1 MKEES
6 DALMKMTVESEKVGK
21 LIQTLSDDVVKEL
34 AKFFG
39 IKFMSS
45 TSYDSVIEYLQ
56 ERYNKKESRFSVI
69 ARLSDTSKK
78 QDTLFDW
85 FSRLRSMTHQF
96 KAKFSTEL
104 CDLVIIKDIISQ
116 LHEPLKIESIK
127 YVESTSLEELN
138 LTNFLSYVET
148 LQLATSIDQINAFKV
163 VRKKRQRKNPR
174 YCKRSFGTKQKDVD
188 TITFDSVDFLSTCS
202 KFIAVNL
209 SSTVSCNMKIDTG
222 ADDSVLPFSFYKKN
236 LSNVPLQKTSKTCT
250 SATNAS
256 IKVYGFFN
264 FSFNNVSYPCYVADV
279 ARPLLD
285 GNAAWIAV
293 QLQLSSKVDEIKHDP
308 NLLSQIKQKFPN
320 LFNLSG
326 KQTGVYDYIV
336 DDDILNHPLFFIPP
350 RRIPFGLENDVKSI
364 IEEWEKQNI
373 ITKHT
378 SIAKWNTPLC
388 LVKASTKPLRICMDF
403 SATVNRVTS
412 TRCTLLDNF
421 DALFRDLSD
430 AYFFTHFDL
439 SSAFLQLRLSDSLS
453 SIMTFKVLNTTYK
466 WLRCSFGYK
475 NSPYHMQTF
484 LSWVLRD
491 CVEFT
496 KIYYDDIL
504 IYASNMSDLTK
515 YTFQVCEQLDY
526 YNFVLNAQKSVFGS
540 NVTDAAKNSIL
551 SIRSPQNVADIRTIL
566 GVCAHYADAIPKLMN
581 FILLLSPLCRKYAK
595 FEWSSTL
602 ESLFQKFKASILS
615 LSHSYFFEKNRP
627 TYLSCDAS
635 SIAIGG
641 VLEQQVNIGG
651 KSVRVP
657 VLYFSKALSQSQ
669 INYSQTE
676 KELFALITGLQKFK
690 YYIMASNCKMS
701 VKAKKPIPNHI
712 SGRLQRWL
720 LIVQSYC
727 LSVDFIPT
735 SNFCMPDLLSRM
747 VATMDTSSELV
758 ISEMCVER
766 EFAAVNFNTFFS
778 ESNFRSAISEDVDI
792 GRIKKFLS
800 DGFPVF
806 SSLSKHDK

>member
-6 DALMKMTVESEKVGK
+6 DALMKVSKAELSSLLSSTLSNQLKVKSLFAGQMDFDLFLLSNHHFFCNLPQLTVESEKVGK

-45 TSYDSVIEYLQ
+45 TFYDSVIEYLQ
-56 ERYNKKESRFSVI
+56 ERYNKKESRFSII

-96 KAKFSTEL
+96 KAKFGTEL

-116 LHEPLKIESIK
+116 LHEPLKIEPIK
-127 YVESTSLEELN
+127 YVESTSLKELN
-138 LTNFLSYVET
+138 LTNFLSYIET
-148 LQLATSIDQINAFKV
+148 FQLATFIDQINAFKV

-174 YCKRSFGTKQKDVD
+174 YRKRSFGTKQKDVD
-188 TITFDSVDFLSTCS
+188 TITFDSVDFFSTCS
-202 KFIAVNL
+202 KFISVNL
-209 SSTVSCNMKIDTG
+209 FSTISCNM
-222 ADDSVLPFSFYKKN
+222 KN
-236 LSNVPLQKTSKTCT
+236 LSNVPFQKTSKICT
-250 SATNAS
+250 SATNAP

-264 FSFNNVSYPCYVADV
+264 FLFDNVSYPCYAADV
-279 ARPLLD
+279 ERPHIG

-293 QLQLSSKVDEIKHDP
+293 QLRLSSKVDEIKHHP
-308 NLLSQIKQKFPN
+308 NLFSEIKQKFPN

-326 KQTGVYDYIV
+326 KQTGVHNYVV
-336 DDDILNHPLFFIPP
+336 DDDILNHPPIFIPP
-350 RRIPFGLENDVKSI
+350 RRIPLGMENDVKI
-364 IEEWEKQNI
+364 
-373 ITKHT
+373 
-378 SIAKWNTPLC
+378 
-388 LVKASTKPLRICMDF
+388 KASTKPLRICMNF

-421 DALFRDLSD
+421 DVLFRDLSD
-430 AYFFTHFDL
+430 VYFFTHLDL
-439 SSAFLQLRLSDSLS
+439 SSAFLQLRLSDALS
-453 SIMTFKVLNTTYK
+453 SIMIFKVLNTTYK
-466 WLRCSFGYK
+466 WLRCPFGYK
-475 NSPYHMQTF
+475 NSSYHMQTF

-515 YTFQVCEQLDY
+515 YTFKVCEQLDY
-526 YNFVLNAQKSVFGS
+526 YNFVLNVQKSVFGS
-540 NVTDAAKNSIL
+540 NVVCFLGWKIQNGKRYWTDAAKNSIL
-551 SIRSPQNVADIRTIL
+551 SIRSSQNVADIRTIL
-566 GVCAHYADAIPKLMN
+566 GVCTHYADAIPNLMN
-581 FILLLSPLCRKYAK
+581 FIPLLSP
-595 FEWSSTL
+595 STL
-602 ESLFQKFKASILS
+602 KLFFEKFKAIILS
-615 LSHSYFFEKNRP
+615 LTHSYFLKKNRP

-641 VLEQQVNIGG
+641 VLERQVNIGG

-657 VLYFSKALSQSQ
+657 VLYFSKHFSQSP
-669 INYSQTE
+669 INYSQT
-676 KELFALITGLQKFK
+676 KKVLFALITGLQKFK
-690 YYIMASNCKMS
+690 YFVMASNCK
-701 VKAKKPIPNHI
+701 VFVDHKALCYLIDVSQGRKPIPNHI

-727 LSVDFIPT
+727 LSVNFIPI

-747 VATMDTSSELV
+747 VATMYTSSELV

-778 ESNFRSAISEDVDI
+778 ESDFRWQLL
-792 GRIKKFLS
+792 KM
-800 DGFPVF
+800 
-806 SSLSKHDK
+806 

>member
-1 MKEES
+1 MEEKS
-6 DALMKMTVESEKVGK
+6 DARMKMIKAELSSLLSSTLSTQSKVKSLFANQMDFDLFVLSNHHFFCNLPLLKVESKKVCK

-34 AKFFG
+34 AEFFG

-56 ERYNKKESRFSVI
+56 GRYNKKESRFSVI

-96 KAKFSTEL
+96 KAKFGTEL
-104 CDLVIIKDIISQ
+104 CDLVIIKDVISQ

-127 YVESTSLEELN
+127 YVESTSLKELN

-148 LQLATSIDQINAFKV
+148 LQLASSIDQIDAFKV

-174 YCKRSFGTKQKDVD
+174 YRKRSSGTKQKDVD
-188 TITFDSVDFLSTCS
+188 AIYFDSVDFLSTCS
-202 KFIAVNL
+202 KFITVNL
-209 SSTVSCNMKIDTG
+209 SSKVSCNMKVDTG
-222 ADDSVLPFSFYKKN
+222 ADDSVIPFSFYKKN
-236 LSNVPLQKTSKTCT
+236 LSNVPLQKTSKICT

-264 FSFNNVSYPCYVADV
+264 FSFDNVSYPCYVADV
-279 ARPLLD
+279 ARPLLG
-285 GNAAWIAV
+285 GNAAWMAV
-293 QLQLSSKVDEIKHDP
+293 QLLLSSRVDEIKHGP
-308 NLLSQIKQKFPN
+308 NLRSNIKQKFPN

-326 KQTGVYDYIV
+326 KQTGAHDYVV
-336 DDDILNHPLFFIPP
+336 DDDILNHPPIFIPP
-350 RRIPFGLENDVKSI
+350 RRIPLGLENDVKSI
-364 IEEWEKQNI
+364 IEDWEKQNI

-421 DALFRDLSD
+421 DVLFRDLSD
-430 AYFFTHFDL
+430 ACFFTHLDL
-439 SSAFLQLRLSDSLS
+439 SSAFLQLRLSNSLS
-453 SIMTFKVLNTTYK
+453 SIMTFKVLDTTYK
-466 WLRCSFGYK
+466 WLRCPFGYK

-491 CVEFT
+491 CVEFI

-504 IYASNMSDLTK
+504 IYASNMSALTES
-515 YTFQVCEQLDY
+515 TFQVCEQLDR
-526 YNFVLNAQKSVFGS
+526 YNFVLNEQKSVFGS
-540 NVTDAAKNSIL
+540 NVVCFLGWKIQDGKRYWTDAAKNSIL

-566 GVCAHYADAIPKLMN
+566 GVCAHYADAIPNLMN
-581 FILLLSPLCRKYAK
+581 FIPLLSPLCRKYAK
-595 FEWSSTL
+595 FEWNSKL

-615 LSHSYFFEKNRP
+615 LSHSYFFKKDRP

-651 KSVRVP
+651 KSIRVP
-657 VLYFSKALSQSQ
+657 VLFFSKALSQSQ

-690 YYIMASNCKMS
+690 YYIMASNCK
-701 VKAKKPIPNHI
+701 VFVDHKA
-712 SGRLQRWL
+712 LCY
-720 LIVQSYC
+720 LI
-727 LSVDFIPT
+727 
-735 SNFCMPDLLSRM
+735 
-747 VATMDTSSELV
+747 
-758 ISEMCVER
+758 
-766 EFAAVNFNTFFS
+766 
-778 ESNFRSAISEDVDI
+778 DVSQ
-792 GRIKKFLS
+792 GKFLA
-800 DGFPVF
+800 VF
-806 SSLSKHDK
+806 NAGC